1 MKNYDS
7 IELTGR
13 DDDYKRIIRHQQM
26 QVDELQKS
34 INAQTTKLDE
44 SIKSSEELLHSLGI
58 ETHRPSYREDNKR
71 QTIVTRNFD
80 EILADAKESVPDN
93 VSLDS
98 IITPEEI
105 SRAEADVASVI
116 NKYNLE
122 HKLDPLDWGIA
133 GVAGTLAA
141 LVDIFLVKMPFGLKS
156 PEGGVLS
163 NAIRNKLK
171 NLYSPE
177 KIRKLEKLFAVPY
190 DASTS
195 QKLSKYVEGL
205 NPRTHRFQSLGHDP
219 VLGFIFGVK
228 DIILGQFT
236 AIDKAG
242 KIIVQNIPGADQ
254 GIGLFQAII
263 TQIGHLKSDIGSTAG
278 LPAPFMPLFQL
289 LQMGNIKGR
298 TIGEISRLMYV
309 QGYDFGH
316 FLAMGVPVMMIEVIV
331 RLFYFLKRIHEGHT
345 WEESIP
351 VNIGRKFKLPKLQTM
366 LFTAHTISTAINAG
380 KVYFT
385 AGMGNPFLALNLPQ
399 WQMFALNSYRQLKW
413 VLIEKDEERN
423 KLVQEMLDE
432 HWDNINNTL
441 LEKWDIVTC

>member
-1 MKNYDS
+1 MKKYDS

-34 INAQTTKLDE
+34 INAQTTKLEE
-44 SIKSSEELLHSLGI
+44 SIESSEELLHRLGI

-98 IITPEEI
+98 IITLEEI

-133 GVAGTLAA
+133 GIAGTLAA
-141 LVDIFLVKMPFGLKS
+141 LVDIFLVKMPRYKALGLDR
-156 PEGGVLS
+156 EGGLLS
-163 NAIRNKLK
+163 NFFKDKLK

-177 KIRKLEKLFAVPY
+177 KIRKLEKLYAVPY

-263 TQIGHLKSDIGSTAG
+263 TQIGHLKSDIGSAAG

-289 LQMGNIKGR
+289 LQTGNIKGR

-380 KVYFT
+380 KAYLKK
-385 AGMGNPFLALNLPQ
+385 NPLALNLPQ

-432 HWDNINNTL
+432 HWDNINNSL
-441 LEKWDIVTC
+441 LEKWDIVTR